1 MKHFP
6 TAVRVVAM
14 LLEVLRQRREVAHE
28 AAPVAVEVI
37 QMQRV
42 RTSPG
47 QQGIAAGCAQRL
59 LMWGRRFR
67 RDFLDRHAGEG
78 LT

>member
-14 LLEVLRQRREVAHE
+14 FLEVLRQRGEVTHK
-28 AAPVAVEVI
+28 AAPVAVEVV
-37 QMQRV
+37 QMQCV
-42 RTSPG
+42 RTSPS

-59 LMWGRRFR
+59 LMWGRRLR
-67 RDFLDRHAGEG
+67 RDLLDREE